1 MTAPADPVQAQLGD
15 RVYLG
20 TRLANV
26 HFYGDVSDIDTPGA
40 TTATME
46 MVGDDAVVTMD
57 ALVGPKGNDGEM
69 APIVRMQY
77 GSPIDSLQE
86 LEELANTLTD
96 TPTTSARPGGSATRS
111 TCGTAPDSRSRPWAP
126 PDRPGL
132 CRTSPHH

>member
-57 ALVGPKGNDGEM
+57 ALVGPKAMTARWRPLSACNT
-69 APIVRMQY
+69 AHP
-77 GSPIDSLQE
+77 STACKSLKSWP
-86 LEELANTLTD
+86 
-96 TPTTSARPGGSATRS
+96 TP
-111 TCGTAPDSRSRPWAP
+111 
-126 PDRPGL
+126 
-132 CRTSPHH
+132 